1 MAVHLQASSPKT
13 QTSFKRWGWIV
24 LLTTTALLI
33 LFIPVPALSSPV
45 TVDRHIRIEAS
56 MFQFIPGVIQIN
68 PGDRVT
74 VELASTDVVHGL
86 SLDGYNFELKA
97 DPGQTA
103 KGTFVAD
110 KTGVFSF
117 RCAVPC
123 GNLHPFMIGKL
134 QVGPNILLMRGI
146 GLGFLAVFAA
156 LWSLRKPS
164 ALDLR
169 PLP

>member
-1 MAVHLQASSPKT
+1 MTVHLQATSPKT
-13 QTSFKRWGWIV
+13 QASFKRWGWIV
-24 LLTTTALLI
+24 LLTICAMLI
-33 LFIPVPALSSPV
+33 LFMPVPAFSGPV
-45 TVDRHIRIEAS
+45 TVNRHIRIEAS
-56 MFQFIPGVIQIN
+56 MFQFVPGVIQVN
-68 PGDRVT
+68 PGDHVT
-74 VELASTDVVHGL
+74 VELTSADVVHGL

-134 QVGPNILLMRGI
+134 QVGPNILLIRGI
-146 GLGFLAVFAA
+146 GLGLLAVFAA

-164 ALDLR
+164 AFDLR
-169 PLP
+169 SLP